1 MFSHQSSDSE
11 GFTALRRHE
20 EYYLTGG
27 DLFFLIEQNH
37 FRVHRYFF
45 ERESQFF
52 KRELATPASPGATRQ
67 GTSESTAIVLDSSV
81 KASSFAKFLWVFYN
95 PKYSLYKAR
104 VEDWV
109 AIMELAHRWG
119 FHEVMKL
126 ATREIEK
133 LEMPDI
139 DRIVAY
145 HKFEL
150 DRSLLLHRYAALTA
164 REDPLNLE
172 EGMALGMDTTLK
184 IFRARE
190 IARATPA
197 ADGSRSPTSATLP
210 DDEMQ
215 GLIVDLFEIPDQSRF
230 YQENSGD
237 SLSRTNCPG
246 RTTCATCAPG

>member
-45 ERESQFF
+45 ERESQWF
-52 KRELATPASPGATRQ
+52 KLQLGTPASPGAIRQ
-67 GTSESTAIVLDSSV
+67 GTSESTAIVLDNV
-81 KASSFAKFLWVFYN
+81 KASNFAKFLWVFYN

-104 VEDWV
+104 VDDWV

-145 HKFEL
+145 HKFEI

-164 REDPLNLE
+164 REEPLNLE

-190 IARATPA
+190 VARAIPA
-197 ADGSRSPTSATLP
+197 ADGSRSPTSASLP
-210 DDEMQ
+210 AEEMQ
-215 GLIVDLFEIPDQSRF
+215 SLILDLFEI
-230 YQENSGD
+230 
-237 SLSRTNCPG
+237 T
-246 RTTCATCAPG
+246 